1 MKSYS
6 RDTLSQF
13 SQLET
18 IHVVPGGQR
27 NKLLEGILGNEFV
40 KHGVVSI
47 YAPDDDLSTFCR
59 NRLIPFQNLGFIK
72 KNSVRQA
79 LELYVFIRKVRP
91 KSVYLHSFYPSAMGL
106 VLCFFQRK
114 VIPVP
119 VRHHNQVFHL
129 SRNRKG
135 VFVDKVVNFVSPHIV
150 AVSDSVKST
159 MIKEGCSAKKIHV
172 IKNGMNT
179 PARAYDQ
186 KSSPSDEFQLK
197 ILAIGRIDWQ
207 KNYEGMFK
215 IIRSLK
221 EKQIAITLNILGTG
235 DEAYR
240 QELQELVSSY
250 SIEKNIS
257 WLGWQEDVQSWIEGS
272 DVLLHTAKD
281 EACPLVLIEALQSGI
296 PIVSTNAGG
305 CAEVLYSFYEGI
317 EPFDSERYVD
327 ELLKIKSDLNS
338 ANVYARSIIER
349 AQAKYGVHK
358 MRNEYKQFSEYLS
371 GF

>member
-135 VFVDKVVNFVSPHIV
+135 VYVDKVVNFVSPHIV

-207 KNYEGMFK
+207 KNYETMLLVAAELKRRGLNF
-215 IIRSLK
+215 SLS
-221 EKQIAITLNILGTG
+221 ILGTG
-235 DEAYR
+235 GEAY
-240 QELQELVSSY
+240 SSKLFEM
-250 SIEKNIS
+250 SKTLDLDGQVK
-257 WLGWQEDVQSWIEGS
+257 WLGWQKSIEYWFSQSDIF
-272 DVLLHTAKD
+272 LHTAVD
-281 EACPLVLIEALQSGI
+281 EACPLVIIEALLYGI
-296 PIVSTNAGG
+296 PIVTSEAGG
-305 CAEVLYSFYEGI
+305 SGEVI
-317 EPFDSERYVD
+317 
-327 ELLKIKSDLNS
+327 
-338 ANVYARSIIER
+338 
-349 AQAKYGVHK
+349 
-358 MRNEYKQFSEYLS
+358 S
-371 GF
+371 GFYTGCKGGDIDAFTEKIISTWGKIYEKEFSAQTFMPIAQKKFGADTMRREYELAALSFLN